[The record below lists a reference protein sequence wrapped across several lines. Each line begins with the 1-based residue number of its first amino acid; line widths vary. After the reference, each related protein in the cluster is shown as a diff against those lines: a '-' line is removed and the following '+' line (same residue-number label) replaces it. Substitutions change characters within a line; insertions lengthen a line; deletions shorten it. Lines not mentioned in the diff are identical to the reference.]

1 LPVLSASHKLRRGVV
16 RRDGLGSTVSISRRT
31 HLTLL
36 IFCFYFLVGS
46 LQVYPQTEKAAAS
59 VKPSVLI
66 VSLPVQGK
74 RDEGVRKVLASAMRF
89 ELEQSGLQTL
99 LVASTDEE
107 SLVADLL
114 GEKAG
119 DSAALARS
127 LLEFFSSANQD
138 FLILGGYIKEKEEI
152 QVDFYF
158 ADLERGEI
166 VASASKRAVIDFT
179 LDEAMIRALRGML
192 PRAEERIGEVAERL
206 TEEAAKQAEQQQEVE
221 EAVVESE
228 AVEGQEVTIEPLPE
242 VPPAIPV
249 KAVEER
255 FRPFEFSLGF
265 APFIPV
271 GSVNTALALSYMPF
285 LYADYRIALRPGVL
299 GLGLFTGLNVF
310 DSDEPEMASYFRY
323 IVPVGVD
330 ARFTTPDDVALG
342 LFVRAS
348 VGTALNVSDFS
359 KLPEDQR
366 DDLSRVMAYACGGIG
381 AMYTFT
387 PSVGIAVD
395 VLYETFVYFW
405 KHKSGGGIN
414 TDWIMGFIPSIYLYT
429 RL

>member
-1 LPVLSASHKLRRGVV
+1 M
-16 RRDGLGSTVSISRRT
+16 GSIVSVSRRT
-31 HLTLL
+31 RLTLL
-36 IFCFYFLVGS
+36 FCCFSFLLGS
-46 LQVYPQTEKAAAS
+46 LQVYPQTEKTAAS

-89 ELEQSGLQTL
+89 QLEQIGLQAL
-99 LVASTDEE
+99 LFASTDEE

-114 GEKAG
+114 GELAG

-127 LLEFFSSANQD
+127 LLDFFSSANQD

-179 LDEAMIRALRGML
+179 LDEAMILSLRGML

-206 TEEAAKQAEQQQEVE
+206 TEEAAKQAEQQREAE

-242 VPPAIPV
+242 VTV
-249 KAVEER
+249 KAAEER

-271 GSVNTALALSYMPF
+271 GAANMALTLSYMPF

-310 DSDEPEMASYFRY
+310 DSDEPDMASYFRY

-330 ARFTTPDDVALG
+330 ARFTTLDDAALG

-395 VLYETFVYFW
+395 VLYEAFVYFW
-405 KHKSGGGIN
+405 KHESGGGLN